1 MSDTWAEFIWDG
13 EENAVVYGFFGW
25 ISESVA
31 VKKLLASVG
40 LVIMLVPTSGVLA
53 QCTDSG
59 VALQILGSGG
69 PFGDGRASSG
79 YIIWVDGVSR
89 VMVDAGGG
97 TFSRFH
103 QTGAAIEDLQ
113 LMAMSHFHPDHS
125 AELPALLW
133 PRNGTLRISGPSG
146 TEGFPALPE
155 YLDGLFGS
163 DGVFRVLNSRFEF
176 APQTVDVERSEAT
189 TVYEDSLMTV
199 TALGVPHG
207 DVPTLGY
214 RIEYAGS
221 SFVLS
226 SDQNGSDPRFVEFA
240 RDADILVVHFAGS
253 EFGTGFAAELHAR
266 PSVWGR
272 IATDANVGRLVL
284 SHIMANGDLETNLEF
299 LQENY
304 QGLLTVGEDLLC
316 VLP

>member
-1 MSDTWAEFIWDG
+1 MKSFSTLSLSLI
-13 EENAVVYGFFGW
+13 FF
-25 ISESVA
+25 
-31 VKKLLASVG
+31 LAG
-40 LVIMLVPTSGVLA
+40 NLA
-53 QCTDSG
+53 MARCTDNG

-89 VMVDAGGG
+89 IMIDAGGG

-103 QTGAAIEDLQ
+103 EAGAAIEDLQ
-113 LMAMSHFHPDHS
+113 LMALSHFHPDHS

-133 PRNGTLRISGPSG
+133 PRNGTLRVAGPSG
-146 TEGFPALPE
+146 SEGYPSLPE

-163 DGVFRVLNSRFEF
+163 TGVFRVLNPRFEF
-176 APQTVDVERSEAT
+176 SPQTVDVERSVAT
-189 TVYEDSLMTV
+189 TVYENSLMTV
-199 TALGVPHG
+199 TAQGVPHG
-207 DVPTLGY
+207 DVPTLAY
-214 RIEYAGS
+214 RLEYAGS

-240 RDADILVVHFAGS
+240 RGADVLVVHFAGS
-253 EFGTGFAAELHAR
+253 EFGTGFAAQLHAK
-266 PSVWGR
+266 PSVWGQ

-284 SHIMANGDLETNLEF
+284 SHIMATGDLETNLEY

-316 VLP
+316 ILP

>member
-1 MSDTWAEFIWDG
+1 
-13 EENAVVYGFFGW
+13 
-25 ISESVA
+25 
-31 VKKLLASVG
+31 VKKIVPLVV
-40 LVIMLVPTSGVLA
+40 LVIALVPVKEVLA
-53 QCTDSG
+53 QCADSG

-79 YIIWVDGVSR
+79 YIVWVDGVSR
-89 VMVDAGGG
+89 IMIDAGGG

-103 QTGAAIEDLQ
+103 EAGATIEELQ
-113 LMAMSHFHPDHS
+113 LMALSHFHPDHS

-133 PRNGTLRISGPSG
+133 PRNGTLRVSGPSG
-146 TEGFPALPE
+146 TTGFPALPE

-163 DGVFRVLNSRFEF
+163 NGVFRVLNSRFEF
-176 APQTVDVERSEAT
+176 VPQTVDVERQTAT
-189 TVYEDSLMTV
+189 TVYDDSLLTV
-199 TALGVPHG
+199 TAQGVPHG
-207 DVPTLGY
+207 DVPTLAY

-240 RDADILVVHFAGS
+240 RDADVLVVHFAGS
-253 EFGTGFAAELHAR
+253 EFGTGFAAELHAK
-266 PSVWGR
+266 PSVWGQ

-284 SHIMANGDLETNLEF
+284 SHIMANGDLETNLEY
-299 LQENY
+299 LQQNY
-304 QGLLTVGEDLLC
+304 QGLLTIGEDLLC